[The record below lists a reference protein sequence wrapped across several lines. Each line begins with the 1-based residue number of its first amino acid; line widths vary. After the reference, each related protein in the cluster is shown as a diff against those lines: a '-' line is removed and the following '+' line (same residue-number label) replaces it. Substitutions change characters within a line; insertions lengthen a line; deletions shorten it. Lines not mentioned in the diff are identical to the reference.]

1 MSRLDDLPIRRRL
14 TLVILATCSVV
25 LLIAIGLLA
34 IFEIVDYRRSL
45 VRDAFVWA
53 DLIGTNSQAALA
65 FGDKE
70 AVATLLKALRA
81 EDSVDGA
88 RVYDAAG
95 KPFADYVGTAG
106 AFTPPQ
112 APDADGHRFTR
123 SGLAVFSPV
132 TLDGKRIGTIS
143 IQVDLA
149 GMYQRVWILIGVS
162 IAVVLVSLLLG
173 FVLTARLQRPISEP
187 IVALAEAARAVAERR
202 DYSVRIPV
210 VGRSEIGVMS
220 DAFNHMLVTI
230 EERAAELQRSN
241 LELEQ
246 FAYVAAHDL
255 QEPVRMISS
264 YLQLLERRVGTHFDD
279 RSRQYFAYASNGAD
293 RMGEMIRSLL
303 DYSRIGRDGDR
314 REPVDTGKALAAALD
329 NLHLEVQ
336 RSGATVSSRPLPR
349 VVGDE
354 TQVVRLMQNLVSNAL
369 KFRGVAPP
377 QVTVS
382 GRRVGESVEIAIAD
396 NGIGINP
403 QDGSK
408 LFTLFQRLHRVGA
421 YPGTG
426 IGLASCKKI
435 VERHGG
441 RIWFEPNEA
450 GGTVFLFTLP
460 EAHDV

>member
-1 MSRLDDLPIRRRL
+1 MIRLDDLPIRRRL

-25 LLIAIGLLA
+25 LLVAIVLLA

-65 FGDKE
+65 FGDKD
-70 AVATLLKALRA
+70 AVVTLLKALRA
-81 EDSVDGA
+81 EESVEGA

-95 KPFADYVGTAG
+95 EPFADYVGA
-106 AFTPPQ
+106 ASPFTPSPR
-112 APDADGHRFTR
+112 PEADGHRFSR
-123 SGLAVFSPV
+123 SGLEVFSPV
-132 TLDGKRIGTIS
+132 TLDDKRIGTIA
-143 IQVDLA
+143 IQVDLG
-149 GMYQRVWILIGVS
+149 GMYQRVWLFSGVS

-173 FVLTARLQRPISEP
+173 FVLSTHLQRPISAP
-187 IVALAEAARAVAERR
+187 IVALADAARTVAERR
-202 DYSVRIPV
+202 DYTIRAPAL
-210 VGRSEIGVMS
+210 GRNEIGVLT

-230 EERAAELQRSN
+230 EARAAELQRSN
-241 LELEQ
+241 QELEQ

-264 YLQLLERRVGTHFDD
+264 YLQLLERRVGTHFDE

-314 REPVDTGKALAAALD
+314 REPVDTDKAVGAALE

-336 RSGATVSSRPLPR
+336 RSGATVSRRPLPR

-354 TQVVRLMQNLVSNAL
+354 TQIVRLLQNLVSNAL
-369 KFRGVAPP
+369 KFRGTAPP
-377 QVTVS
+377 HVTIS
-382 GRRVGESVEIAIAD
+382 GRRVGGSVEIAVAD

-408 LFTLFQRLHRVGA
+408 LFALFQRLHRVGA

-441 RIWFEPNEA
+441 RIWFEPNQG
-450 GGTVFLFTLP
+450 GGTVFLFTLS
-460 EAHDV
+460 EAPDV